1 MKSES
6 SFIKNGLTM
15 TLSVVAGGL
24 FVTMAVKARTTT
36 STNIATDGR
45 LLLNNATS
53 TITNLSMITS
63 TTTNATTTSLG
74 VTGLAQ
80 FTGGIL
86 ANSSTSTI
94 TSLVM
99 VDATSTSL
107 YASGRAAF
115 NSIFSVAAT
124 SSLATTTVNRFL
136 VVGSTTPQHNTA
148 DVLIDGAATTTLQIS
163 TSLITA
169 GGCIQMKS
177 PTGANTRVYV
187 GGAGTNLVVEA
198 GLCK

>member
-1 MKSES
+1 
-6 SFIKNGLTM
+6 M
-15 TLSVVAGGL
+15 TGAVLAGVL
-24 FVTMAVKARTTT
+24 FVTMAVNAATTI
-36 STNIATDGR
+36 STNIATTGT
-45 LLLNNATS
+45 LLVNNATS
-53 TITNLSMITS
+53 TVTNLTMVTS
-63 TTTNATTTSLG
+63 TTTNATTTSFAA
-74 VTGLAQ
+74 TGLAQ

-94 TSLVM
+94 TDLIM
-99 VDATSTSL
+99 VNASSTSL

-124 SSLATTTVNRFL
+124 SSLATTTVNRML

-148 DVLIDGAATTTLQIS
+148 DVLVDGAATTTLQIS

-177 PTGANTRVYV
+177 SQGTNHRIYV
-187 GGAGTNLVVEA
+187 NVAGTGLTVEA
-198 GLCK
+198 GACK